1 MSGEIDF
8 KPKLIRRDGEG
19 CHTLIKGKVYP
30 EDLAVLTIYA
40 ADTGAP
46 KFAKLA
52 LVQLKSHIH
61 PHAVRVVTS
70 LSPTDG
76 SSRQKLNREL
86 LGLTDI
92 ANQMDLTDMYRTSH
106 PNTKEYSFF
115 SADHRR
121 FSKTDHIRTKR
132 ASTGTGKL
140 KQHPASDLTTWIKA
154 GYYQQQKQS
163 KANKLMG
170 SQYHY

>member
-1 MSGEIDF
+1 MQGKTILVSGETDF

-70 LSPTDG
+70 L
-76 SSRQKLNREL
+76 L
-86 LGLTDI
+86 
-92 ANQMDLTDMYRTSH
+92 YSH
-106 PNTKEYSFF
+106 QQ
-115 SADHRR
+115 
-121 FSKTDHIRTKR
+121 TDHPDK
-132 ASTGTGKL
+132 
-140 KQHPASDLTTWIKA
+140 
-154 GYYQQQKQS
+154 
-163 KANKLMG
+163 N
-170 SQYHY
+170 